1 MRFPVIF
8 RVLAVMAL
16 WAAAPGLTPSAFA
29 QGRPDLFT
37 VSDIHVDVVG
47 KSSTEAYT
55 NAIAEGRPRAFQ
67 ILFRRLTQQKDWAR
81 QPVLDAAGLQRIS
94 RGYDVANERRS
105 TTRYVA
111 DVTYRF
117 NPDAVARLLRSANIA
132 FTQGGASRILVVP
145 MAPNVTGGAWAQA
158 LGAPNVQQNAL
169 VPFILPTS
177 DDLRALAALTLDGGD
192 WSDVAAAAG
201 RVRATEVALV
211 QASYAGGKVTVTVKR
226 LSANQPSQRVSVD
239 ITAPQTLGNAY
250 PAAAIAASSAIDD
263 LWKSRTTIDPSQRG
277 RITADMRIASLQQW
291 AEVQNALSA
300 VQLVTGVTLV
310 AMDTGY
316 ARLQIAYMGSADQL
330 REALTSARLSLT
342 NRGGQW
348 LLAPAS

>member
-158 LGAPNVQQNAL
+158 LGAPNVQQ
-169 VPFILPTS
+169 
-177 DDLRALAALTLDGGD
+177 
-192 WSDVAAAAG
+192 
-201 RVRATEVALV
+201 
-211 QASYAGGKVTVTVKR
+211 KR
-226 LSANQPSQRVSVD
+226 SCPSSCPRRT
-239 ITAPQTLGNAY
+239 ICAPWR
-250 PAAAIAASSAIDD
+250 P
-263 LWKSRTTIDPSQRG
+263 
-277 RITADMRIASLQQW
+277 
-291 AEVQNALSA
+291 
-300 VQLVTGVTLV
+300 
-310 AMDTGY
+310 
-316 ARLQIAYMGSADQL
+316 
-330 REALTSARLSLT
+330 
-342 NRGGQW
+342 
-348 LLAPAS
+348 

>member
-1 MRFPVIF
+1 MRFPFILP
-8 RVLAVMAL
+8 VLAAL
-16 WAAAPGLTPSAFA
+16 MLLAAAPGWTQPAFA
-29 QGRPDLFT
+29 QGRPDLFA

-67 ILFRRLTQQKDWAR
+67 ILFRRLTQQRDWAR
-81 QPVLDAAGLQRIS
+81 QPSLDQAGLLRIS

-117 NPDAVARLLRSANIA
+117 NPDAVARLLRGANIA

-145 MAPNVTGGAWAQA
+145 MAPNVSSGAWAQA

-169 VPFILPTS
+169 VPFILPTA
-177 DDLRALAALTLDGGD
+177 DDLRAMAAMTLEGGD
-192 WSDVAAAAG
+192 WGDVAAAAG
-201 RVRATEVALV
+201 RVRATEAALV
-211 QASYAGGKVTVTVKR
+211 QAIYAGGKVTVTVKR
-226 LSANQPSQRVSVD
+226 LSVNQPPQRVSVD
-239 ITAPQTLGNAY
+239 VTAPQTLGNAY
-250 PAAAIAASSAIDD
+250 PAAAIAASGAIDD

-291 AEVQNALSA
+291 SEVQNALSA
-300 VQLVTGVTLV
+300 VQLVTGVTVV

-330 REALTSARLSLT
+330 REALTVAKLSLT